1 MSFKRPRVIRRI
13 KDKKAIKE
21 SFDTLPM
28 AVCFF
33 DGDGIARLVNRRMLE
48 VSEQLLGSGAQTLCE
63 LMAALEKPPEG
74 IEPLEGGKSVYRFP
88 DGRVLRFCESKV
100 TDPYG
105 NAYTEVTASDV
116 TELIELQNELK
127 AENASLEDANRRI
140 RELSRAMP
148 ELIREEETL
157 AMKMRVH
164 DDIGH
169 TILAVRQA
177 LRCGFD
183 METIRESAAEWERS
197 IDLLRRAGRADDCGD
212 PIEYARGRAEQL
224 GVDVI
229 TEGELPTDEPR
240 RHLLGLA
247 IRECASNAV
256 KHAGASHIYV
266 MCKKTDDTLE
276 ACVTNDGTA
285 PLGKIREGGGLSG
298 IRRRTEEAGGVMN
311 TRSAPRFML
320 TLAMPEKHEKE
331 DDMPW

>member
-1 MSFKRPRVIRRI
+1 MSFKRPRVIKRI
-13 KDKKAIKE
+13 KNTKAIKE

-116 TELIELQNELK
+116 TELIELENELK
-127 AENASLEDANRRI
+127 AENASLEEANRRI

-164 DDIGH
+164 PGK
-169 TILAVRQA
+169 RP
-177 LRCGFD
+177 
-183 METIRESAAEWERS
+183 S
-197 IDLLRRAGRADDCGD
+197 GR
-212 PIEYARGRAEQL
+212 PYFL
-224 GVDVI
+224 
-229 TEGELPTDEPR
+229 
-240 RHLLGLA
+240 
-247 IRECASNAV
+247 
-256 KHAGASHIYV
+256 
-266 MCKKTDDTLE
+266 
-276 ACVTNDGTA
+276 
-285 PLGKIREGGGLSG
+285 
-298 IRRRTEEAGGVMN
+298 
-311 TRSAPRFML
+311 
-320 TLAMPEKHEKE
+320 
-331 DDMPW
+331 

>member
-1 MSFKRPRVIRRI
+1 MSFKRPRVIKRI
-13 KDKKAIKE
+13 KNTKAIKE

-116 TELIELQNELK
+116 TELIELENELK
-127 AENASLEDANRRI
+127 AENASLEEANRRI

-157 AMKMRVH
+157 AMLATRYLLCVRRCAAASTWRQYGKAPPSGNAQLTFCAERAAR
-164 DDIGH
+164 
-169 TILAVRQA
+169 TI
-177 LRCGFD
+177 
-183 METIRESAAEWERS
+183 AA
-197 IDLLRRAGRADDCGD
+197 
-212 PIEYARGRAEQL
+212 
-224 GVDVI
+224 
-229 TEGELPTDEPR
+229 
-240 RHLLGLA
+240 
-247 IRECASNAV
+247 
-256 KHAGASHIYV
+256 
-266 MCKKTDDTLE
+266 
-276 ACVTNDGTA
+276 
-285 PLGKIREGGGLSG
+285 
-298 IRRRTEEAGGVMN
+298 
-311 TRSAPRFML
+311 TR
-320 TLAMPEKHEKE
+320 
-331 DDMPW
+331 